1 MNLVRKAKAG
11 KVTIFHDG
19 FSTNLVHKTE
29 FLNLGFCSIFFKFWH
44 SVSFVKGYSVLVG
57 RHTIFQGLSLNVIF
71 VRSVH
76 LGYTVLKSMP
86 NIKITTK
93 RAHTDLCAYYSILN
107 IWDAKNVLIKLQ
119 FNFLV
124 FHGVYISLLTRYKQG
139 TFPINN
145 LYFHNQQLFGSWLK
159 IWDT

>member
-11 KVTIFHDG
+11 KVTFFHDG
-19 FSTNLVHKTE
+19 FSTNLVHKTD
-29 FLNLGFCSIFFKFWH
+29 
-44 SVSFVKGYSVLVG
+44 
-57 RHTIFQGLSLNVIF
+57 TIFQGLSLNVIF